1 MKFASTVV
9 AALAFANVSNAFV
22 PSSVLSKALM
32 PNSANFM
39 SSSVEEEVTE
49 KRKATKKEKRLE
61 YMQSDKFYRKGFKE
75 VRESVE
81 NVMGSQFKSSTVD
94 DLKSSNYVMERDGV
108 KVYLAK
114 VSVLL
119 LMLLEV
125 TALIKGC
132 ACWSDLLILF
142 CLRCTHS
149 CLFLNI

>member
-1 MKFASTVV
+1 MKFTSTALAV
-9 AALAFANVSNAFV
+9 LAFASASNAFV
-22 PSSVLSKALM
+22 PASLLS
-32 PNSANFM
+32 NSLAKSEPKNYHFM

-81 NVMGSQFKSSTVD
+81 SVMGTQFKSSTVD

-114 VSVLL
+114 VCV
-119 LMLLEV
+119 
-125 TALIKGC
+125 
-132 ACWSDLLILF
+132 DL
-142 CLRCTHS
+142 
-149 CLFLNI
+149 

>member
-1 MKFASTVV
+1 MKFTSTVV
-9 AALAFANVSNAFV
+9 AVLALASVSNAFV
-22 PSSVLSKALM
+22 PASLLS
-32 PNSANFM
+32 NSLAKSEQINYHFM

-94 DLKSSNYVMERDGV
+94 ELKSSNYMMERDGV

-114 VSVLL
+114 VCINARS
-119 LMLLEV
+119 E
-125 TALIKGC
+125 
-132 ACWSDLLILF
+132 F
-142 CLRCTHS
+142 
-149 CLFLNI
+149 